1 MKMKRIIE
9 SLIFLITISGFA
21 QEQLTLQ
28 ECYSLVAKN
37 YPLAHQ
43 SVLLEQQNALDLEVI
58 ETDRLPELG
67 FSAQATYQ
75 SDVIEVPLPT
85 IEPLNKDQYRATVS
99 VNQLIYGGGII
110 DASIHAKSLAL
121 ETSKKQVEVNLYQL
135 KKQVN
140 QLYFSVLLTQ
150 ENKLLLTATQSQLET
165 KLKEIQSGIKYGSLL
180 PTSDKV
186 IEAELLKIQQNIAE
200 VNETKISLVQTLSS
214 LIGQTINTEI
224 ILQNEDVFISQAN
237 EFNRPELELF
247 ELKKNE
253 IDASEALIAKKNS
266 PKLIGFA
273 NGGYGNPG
281 LNVLDNSFQPFY
293 TVGLKLN
300 WTVFD
305 WNASRKERQS
315 LAINKDLI
323 DTESEVFQLNSNIE
337 LDQRQSEINKIEA
350 FIISDLQIIELRKE
364 VLQAA
369 DSQLKNGVITSS
381 AYITEL
387 TNLFVDENTLIR
399 HKIQLSLAK
408 ANYNIIQGH

>member
-1 MKMKRIIE
+1 MKRIVK

-21 QEQLTLQ
+21 QQERLTLQ
-28 ECYSLVAKN
+28 ECYSLVNKN
-37 YPLAHQ
+37 YPLAQ
-43 SVLLEQQNALDLEVI
+43 QAALLEEQNALDLEVI
-58 ETDRLPELG
+58 ETERLPELG

-75 SDVIEVPLPT
+75 SDVIEVPLQT

-110 DASIHAKSLAL
+110 DASIQAKSLAL
-121 ETSKKQVEVNLYQL
+121 QTSKKQVEVNLYQL

-150 ENKLLLTATQSQLET
+150 ENKLLLKATQSQLET

-200 VNETKISLVQTLSS
+200 VDETKISLLQTLSS
-214 LIGQTINTEI
+214 LIGQNIGKEI
-224 ILQNEDVFISQAN
+224 ILQNDEIFISQTN
-237 EFNRPELELF
+237 EINRPELELF
-247 ELKKNE
+247 QLKKNE

-266 PKLIGFA
+266 PKLFGFA

-281 LNVLDNSFQPFY
+281 LNVLDNSFQAFY

-300 WTVFD
+300 WKVFD
-305 WNASRKERQS
+305 WHASRKERQS
-315 LAINKDLI
+315 LAINKDII

-337 LDQRQSEINKIEA
+337 LDQQQSEINKIEA

-381 AYITEL
+381 AYIIEL

-399 HKIQLSLAK
+399 HRIQLALAK
-408 ANYNIIQGH
+408 ANYNIIQGQ